1 MQFGKMYS
9 ITYCQSPTWFIR
21 THDHH
26 QAVLKNTN
34 KTFNELLI
42 CIGVTTCVKVNILGT
57 PGYNTVLVYI
67 LTKNIKF
74 NYFETGKTGCV
85 CVV

>member
-1 MQFGKMYS
+1 MHFGKMYS
-9 ITYCQSPTWFIR
+9 ITYCQSLTCFTR

-42 CIGVTTCVKVNILGT
+42 CIGVTTWCNG
-57 PGYNTVLVYI
+57 
-67 LTKNIKF
+67 
-74 NYFETGKTGCV
+74 
-85 CVV
+85 

>member
-42 CIGVTTCVKVNILGT
+42 CIGVTTWCKG
-57 PGYNTVLVYI
+57 
-67 LTKNIKF
+67 
-74 NYFETGKTGCV
+74 
-85 CVV
+85 